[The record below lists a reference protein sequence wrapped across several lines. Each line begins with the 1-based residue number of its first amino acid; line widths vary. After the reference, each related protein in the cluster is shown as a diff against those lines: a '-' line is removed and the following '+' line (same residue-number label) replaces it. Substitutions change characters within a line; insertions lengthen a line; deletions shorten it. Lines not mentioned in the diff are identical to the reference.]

1 MKHNIKKCIYINE
14 DEVIFITKRDKV
26 FSLKSKILQIENAY
40 QMFNYKLNHS
50 EDLFVKNDMLC
61 GMNRDT
67 IFEWYNVKLIKDITD
82 YLQYII

>member
-26 FSLKSKILQIENAY
+26 FSLKSKILKIENVY
-40 QMFNYKLNHS
+40 TNFNYKLNHS

-67 IFEWYNVKLIKDITD
+67 IFEWYNVKLIKDITN
-82 YLQYII
+82 YLHLII